1 MTEVTPVDL
10 LSRART
16 LKHRVFLARK
26 DSELRAE
33 AMRLRSDPV
42 FLAQYAAAQEGLD
55 VPPLQHHEGVWA
67 IAMVRNEADIIETTV
82 RHLLQQ
88 GIDYM
93 LVVDNLSDDDT
104 PRVLARLAEE
114 IPHLHVG
121 TDSEPA
127 YYQSAKMTQ
136 LSDLVSAAGARWIIP
151 FDADEL
157 WFAPQGRLVDA
168 LDDSGSPV
176 RRAHLFNLFPSPGGK
191 QWRLD
196 TARHFDDKVAFRPW
210 GGAVVTMGNHEVS
223 RPGSR
228 ESEGLRILHMPWR
241 SFEQFARKTRIGAA
255 AVARAELDEG
265 EAYHWRWLGSASD
278 DELRT
283 VWRQLLSGEAVA
295 NAAWYPRGALRPVG
309 DMPPPSWAAVQPLL
323 EPMAPRPGASTR

>member
-1 MTEVTPVDL
+1 MDL
-10 LSRART
+10 LSPARA
-16 LKHRVFLARK
+16 LKHRAFLARK
-26 DSELRAE
+26 GAELRAE
-33 AMRLRSDPV
+33 ARRLRADPV
-42 FLAQYAAAQEGLD
+42 FRAQYSAAEAGLK
-55 VPPLQHHEGVWA
+55 VPPLEGHPGPWA
-67 IAMVRNEADIIETTV
+67 IAMVRNEADVIETAV
-82 RHLLQQ
+82 RHLVRQ
-88 GIDYM
+88 GVDHLLI
-93 LVVDNLSDDDT
+93 VDNLSEDDT
-104 PRVLARLAEE
+104 PQVLARLAEE
-114 IPHLHVG
+114 FPHLHVG
-121 TDSEPA
+121 TDHEPA
-127 YYQSAKMTQ
+127 YYQSAKMTR
-136 LSDLVSAAGARWIIP
+136 LADLVSAAGARWIIP

-228 ESEGLRILHMPWR
+228 ESDGLRILHMPWR

-265 EAYHWRWLGSASD
+265 KAYHWRWLGSASD

-295 NAAWYPRGALRPVG
+295 NAAWYPRGTLRPIG
-309 DMPPPSWAAVQPLL
+309 DTLPSSWADVQALL
-323 EPMAPRPGASTR
+323 GPGPAEGNALSR

>member
-33 AMRLRSDPV
+33 AMRLRSDPA

-88 GIDYM
+88 GIDHM

-228 ESEGLRILHMPWR
+228 TCPGGLSSSSLGRPASAPQRWR
-241 SFEQFARKTRIGAA
+241 GPSSTRGRPTTGA
-255 AVARAELDEG
+255 
-265 EAYHWRWLGSASD
+265 GSARPQTTSY
-278 DELRT
+278 EPYGGSSCPARPSRT
-283 VWRQLLSGEAVA
+283 PPGTPGGRYARSETCRRRHGPRSSRCWSRWRHG
-295 NAAWYPRGALRPVG
+295 RGR
-309 DMPPPSWAAVQPLL
+309 
-323 EPMAPRPGASTR
+323 RPGEPR